1 METNYGQSQNYAG
14 DEDNYSNEIPS
25 TSFAPMECQS
35 KYTEQLRNMQFQG
48 IEQSARSPPM
58 PAPSMQYNMQSNP
71 SMFPQNHGLQNPAFS
86 NILNEF
92 PELSNNPLLLGVL
105 KQLEIVATANK
116 AGGIGGV
123 QPQIPMS
130 EKPAG
135 IGMPQYNSQI
145 PQSYGGYPGYATQN
159 QYYPQPPP
167 VNQYN
172 QFYQTNQASL
182 DSYKAP
188 EVNSDFTGP
197 QLPNLESLLLNQT
210 AMKQA
215 PVQNDPMLNFSSN
228 LPQFK
233 SEFTKQTYMQGY
245 ASQGTSPSEYANM
258 SGYKVNKQRSNY
270 AENEPSMHYNPLAS
284 QADDILQ
291 ETMDDVKSHLNDL
304 SMQMENEHELSM
316 HMNSAKQTKRSPGN
330 YELPAQSSWQ
340 MNFEAPE
347 FPQPNFQ
354 NPSRFNQNFIQ
365 NQFNN
370 LNQMK
375 QVEKPNFVNH
385 KNQWNQLLM
394 QDLLNEETPK
404 NDTFNPAQNKSQKPT
419 LIQQHQMKQ
428 EVQAQTNQNKA
439 NPGVLQF
446 NFSADE
452 R

>member
-1 METNYGQSQNYAG
+1 
-14 DEDNYSNEIPS
+14 
-25 TSFAPMECQS
+25 
-35 KYTEQLRNMQFQG
+35 
-48 IEQSARSPPM
+48 M
-58 PAPSMQYNMQSNP
+58 PAPSVQYNMQSNP

-172 QFYQTNQASL
+172 QFYQTNQANL

-245 ASQGTSPSEYANM
+245 ASQGS
-258 SGYKVNKQRSNY
+258 KC
-270 AENEPSMHYNPLAS
+270 
-284 QADDILQ
+284 
-291 ETMDDVKSHLNDL
+291 
-304 SMQMENEHELSM
+304 
-316 HMNSAKQTKRSPGN
+316 
-330 YELPAQSSWQ
+330 AQSK
-340 MNFEAPE
+340 ACH
-347 FPQPNFQ
+347 
-354 NPSRFNQNFIQ
+354 SR
-365 NQFNN
+365 
-370 LNQMK
+370 LRHDR
-375 QVEKPNFVNH
+375 E
-385 KNQWNQLLM
+385 
-394 QDLLNEETPK
+394 
-404 NDTFNPAQNKSQKPT
+404 
-419 LIQQHQMKQ
+419 
-428 EVQAQTNQNKA
+428 
-439 NPGVLQF
+439 
-446 NFSADE
+446 
-452 R
+452 